1 MKKRILVIDGQELM
15 RYGLQKALS
24 QNVIEVDTVGTAGEA
39 QEALRS
45 CTYDLCLIDI
55 FLPDESGL
63 QLMESIR
70 ATCPKMKIIMMTSS
84 DSDLGDDLNEKINN
98 AREKKACHFLCKPF
112 DLSQL
117 KDVIFRVLQ
126 ENSDDETISWFE
138 ENFAIISRRRVER
151 KKMSQ
156 KIDFCV
162 SIIND
167 GEVKRKTFTAE
178 TVDISDDGIGL
189 LSPYP
194 LKASDVLSFDENVGR
209 KSGVVVWSSMFNG
222 QQCKTG
228 IRFA

>member
-1 MKKRILVIDGQELM
+1 MKKRILIIDGQELM

-24 QNVIEVDTVGTAGEA
+24 QDMIEVDTAATAGEA
-39 QEALRS
+39 KVALRS

-55 FLPDESGL
+55 FLPDDSGL
-63 QLMESIR
+63 QLMEAIR
-70 ATCPKMKIIMMTSS
+70 DTCPEMKIIMMTSS
-84 DSDLGDDLNEKINN
+84 DSDLNDDLNEKINN
-98 AREKKACHFLCKPF
+98 AKEKKTCHFLCKPF

-117 KDVIFRVLQ
+117 KDVIFRVLK
-126 ENSDDETISWFE
+126 EDSDDQTVDWFE

-151 KKMSQ
+151 KKMSK

-162 SIIND
+162 SMIND
-167 GEVKRKTFTAE
+167 GQVKRRTFTAE

-194 LKASDVLSFDENVGR
+194 LKPSDVISFDENVGR
-209 KSGVVVWSSMFNG
+209 KSGVVVWSSILNG